1 MVLLIIIPM
10 KNGYFIGNIP
20 YFQTNPNDSYHKKQS
35 AISLVVPEL
44 DSKNSSELMAKLEK
58 SQTEGHKIAKNC
70 MIWFLLGC
78 QTQNQTKVGL

>member
-1 MVLLIIIPM
+1 MLSLDFIQLETTAII
-10 KNGYFIGNIP
+10 KKK
-20 YFQTNPNDSYHKKQS
+20 QKQS

-58 SQTEGHKIAKNC
+58 SQTEGHKIANNY

-78 QTQNQTKVGL
+78 

>member
-1 MVLLIIIPM
+1 MTNSAMLSLDFIQLETTAII
-10 KNGYFIGNIP
+10 
-20 YFQTNPNDSYHKKQS
+20 KKQQS

-44 DSKNSSELMAKLEK
+44 DLKNSSELMAKLEK

-78 QTQNQTKVGL
+78 QTQNQIEVGL